1 MQGRPIFN
9 VAWCVCVKV
18 LATRA
23 LLFSA
28 RAPPQRKLRKWRSD
42 IHLPC
47 VEILQLHEF
56 FARGAI
62 RARAAIMFHQP
73 GSLTVSAVR
82 FGSIC
87 RSFGCPRL
95 GCLPVLDPRDFGAHS
110 RATPSA
116 VAEWREL

>member
-1 MQGRPIFN
+1 MLLWRWFKAFQRLIHLESGG
-9 VAWCVCVKV
+9 VARGGQKSNM
-18 LATRA
+18 A
-23 LLFSA
+23 
-28 RAPPQRKLRKWRSD
+28 SD